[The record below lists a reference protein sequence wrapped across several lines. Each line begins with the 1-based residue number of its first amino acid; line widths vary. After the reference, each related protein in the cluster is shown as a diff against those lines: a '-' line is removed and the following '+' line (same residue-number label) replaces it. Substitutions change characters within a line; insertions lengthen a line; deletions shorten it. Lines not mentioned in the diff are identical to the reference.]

1 MLMYI
6 HVQRWIILNDVKERL
21 LAYTRSVFAPALR
34 PGDFLVP
41 WGLVFGH
48 RGPGTAAQVVVD
60 VALAVANS
68 ATELAIPAPGTLD
81 AFLRQEALAEAL
93 GRLRRRKQAIRRFA
107 CGSGIHLCSSSPLG
121 ERRRPVTV
129 IDMAESAEPK

>member
-1 MLMYI
+1 MY
-6 HVQRWIILNDVKERL
+6 RDGSSLTMSKSDCSR
-21 LAYTRSVFAPALR
+21 TRDQFS
-34 PGDFLVP
+34 PGPEAGRFVGP

-81 AFLRQEALAEAL
+81 ALLRQEALAEAL

-107 CGSGIHLCSSSPLG
+107 CGSGIHLCSFSPLD

-129 IDMAESAEPK
+129 H